1 MDKKVGLCICYNV
14 NNFGSALQCFATVY
28 TVKRLGYEVEIIRYK
43 KDKAFFFKS
52 LFRIFNPYMIEGKY
66 KRFLSKLN
74 RLFRKKYRDYENT
87 RDSKFD
93 EFRSECFKPFFSKI
107 RYGYAALC
115 ESSKEYSCVLSG
127 SDQLWLPS
135 GLSTNFF
142 NLKFVNDTIRRISY
156 ASSFGTSSIPWYQ
169 KSRTTDYLNRIHCIS
184 VRENSGKE
192 IVKDLTGRDIPVVVD
207 PTLLLSREEWEK
219 QIPPNNITGKP
230 YLFAYLLGKNKEH
243 RRLVENAAK
252 KLDLQIVS
260 IPHCD
265 HYNVA
270 DVGFGD
276 VHPIAGP
283 MEFVNLVRYADYVC
297 TDSFHGSIFSVL
309 HNKKFIV
316 FERYS
321 KNSSVSTNTRIDS
334 LLKNLNLEERRFKQ
348 NLFDELI
355 APIDYTMVEH
365 RIHDMRNSSM
375 DYLRNSLME

>member
-1 MDKKVGLCICYNV
+1 MKKIGLCICYNV

-28 TVKRLGYEVEIIRYK
+28 TVKRLGFESEIIRYK

-52 LFRIFNPYMIEGKY
+52 LLRIFNPYMIEGKY

-74 RLFRKKYRDYENT
+74 RLLRKDFRIDQNMR
-87 RDSKFD
+87 RSKFE
-93 EFRSECFKPFFSKI
+93 EFRSERFEPIFSKI

-135 GLSTNFF
+135 GLSTNFY
-142 NLKFVNDTIRRISY
+142 NLKFVDDAIRRISY
-156 ASSFGTSSIPWYQ
+156 ASSFGSSSIPWYQ
-169 KSRTTDYLNRIHCIS
+169 KTKTMDYLNRIHCIS
-184 VRENSGKE
+184 TRENSGKE
-192 IVKDLTGRDIPVVVD
+192 IVKDLTGRDVPMVVD
-207 PTLLLSREEWEK
+207 PTLLLTRKEWEE
-219 QIPPNNITGKP
+219 QIPKNNIIGKP

-243 RRLVENAAK
+243 RRLVEDVAK
-252 KLDLQIVS
+252 KLNLQIVS

-283 MEFVNLVRYADYVC
+283 KEFVNLVRYADYVC

-309 HNKKFIV
+309 HNKKFVV

-348 NLFDELI
+348 NLLDELT

-365 RIHDMRNSSM
+365 RVQEMRSASM
-375 DYLRNSLME
+375 DYLRNSLMG

>member
-1 MDKKVGLCICYNV
+1 MNKKVGLCICYNV
-14 NNFGSALQCFATVY
+14 NNYGSALQCFATVY
-28 TVKRLGYEVEIIRYK
+28 TVKKLGFEGEIIRYK

-52 LFRIFNPYMIEGKY
+52 LLRILNPYMIEGKY

-74 RLFRKKYRDYENT
+74 RLLRKDFRIDQNMR
-87 RDSKFD
+87 RSKFE
-93 EFRSECFKPFFSKI
+93 EFRSERFEPIFSNT

-115 ESSKEYSCVLSG
+115 ESSKEYFCVLSG
-127 SDQLWLPS
+127 SDQLWHPS
-135 GLSTNFF
+135 GLSTNFY
-142 NLKFVNDTIRRISY
+142 NLKFVNDDVRRISY

-169 KSRTTDYLNRIHCIS
+169 ISRTTDYLNRIHCIS
-184 VRENSGKE
+184 VRENSGKK
-192 IVKDLTGRDIPVVVD
+192 IVEDLTGRNVPVVVD
-207 PTLLLSREEWEK
+207 PTLLLSREEWKE
-219 QIPPNNITGKP
+219 QIPQNNIIGKP

-243 RRLVENAAK
+243 RRLVEEVAK
-252 KLDLQIVS
+252 KLNLQIVS

-265 HYNVA
+265 HYNAV

-283 MEFVNLVRYADYVC
+283 KEFVNLVRYADYVC

-309 HNKKFIV
+309 HSKKFVV

-334 LLKNLNLEERRFKQ
+334 LLKNLDLEERRFKQ
-348 NLFDELI
+348 NLFDELT

-365 RIHDMRNSSM
+365 RVQEMRIASM
-375 DYLRNSLME
+375 DYLRNSLIG

>member
-1 MDKKVGLCICYNV
+1 MKKKIGLCICYNV

-28 TVKRLGYEVEIIRYK
+28 TVKRLGFEGEIIRYK

-52 LFRIFNPYMIEGKY
+52 LLRIFNPYMIEGKY
-66 KRFLSKLN
+66 KRFLSRWN
-74 RLFRKKYRDYENT
+74 RFFRKDYRNYRNM
-87 RDSKFD
+87 RISKFD
-93 EFRSECFKPFFSKI
+93 EFRSECFKPIFSKI

-135 GLSTNFF
+135 GLSTNFY
-142 NLKFVNDTIRRISY
+142 NLKFVNEAIRRISY

-192 IVKDLTGRDIPVVVD
+192 IVEDLTGRDVPVVVD
-207 PTLLLSREEWEK
+207 PTLLLTREEWEE
-219 QIPPNNITGKP
+219 QIPKNDIVGKP

-243 RRLVENAAK
+243 RRLVEDVAK
-252 KLDLQIVS
+252 KLNLQIVS
-260 IPHCD
+260 VPHCD

-283 MEFVNLVRYADYVC
+283 KEFVNLVRYADYIC

-309 HNKKFIV
+309 HHKKFVV
-316 FERYS
+316 FDRYS

-334 LLKNLNLEERRFKQ
+334 LLKNLDLEERRFKQ
-348 NLFDELI
+348 NLFDELT
-355 APIDYTMVEH
+355 APIDYAMVEH
-365 RIHDMRNSSM
+365 RVQDMRSASM
-375 DYLRNSLME
+375 DYLRHSLIG

>member
-1 MDKKVGLCICYNV
+1 MKKIGFCICYNV

-28 TVKRLGYEVEIIRYK
+28 TVKRLGFEGEIIRYK

-52 LFRIFNPYMIEGKY
+52 LLRIFNPYMIEGKY
-66 KRFLSKLN
+66 KRFLSRWN
-74 RLFRKKYRDYENT
+74 RFFRKDYRNYRNM
-87 RDSKFD
+87 RISKFD
-93 EFRSECFKPFFSKI
+93 EFRSECFKPIFSKI

-135 GLSTNFF
+135 GLSTNFY
-142 NLKFVNDTIRRISY
+142 NLKFVNEAIRRISY

-192 IVKDLTGRDIPVVVD
+192 IVEDLTGRDVPVVVD
-207 PTLLLSREEWEK
+207 PTLLLTREEWEE
-219 QIPPNNITGKP
+219 QIPKNDIVGKP

-243 RRLVENAAK
+243 RRLVEDLAK
-252 KLDLQIVS
+252 KLNLQIVS
-260 IPHCD
+260 VPHCD

-283 MEFVNLVRYADYVC
+283 KEFVNLVRYADYIC

-309 HNKKFIV
+309 HHKKFVV
-316 FERYS
+316 FDRYS

-334 LLKNLNLEERRFKQ
+334 LLKNLDLEKRRFKQ
-348 NLFDELI
+348 NLFDELT
-355 APIDYTMVEH
+355 APIDYAMVEH
-365 RIHDMRNSSM
+365 RVQDMRSASM
-375 DYLRNSLME
+375 DYLRDSLIG

>member
-1 MDKKVGLCICYNV
+1 MNKKVGLCICYNV
-14 NNFGSALQCFATVY
+14 NNYGSALQCFATVY
-28 TVKRLGYEVEIIRYK
+28 TVKKLGFEGEIIRYK

-52 LFRIFNPYMIEGKY
+52 LLRIFNPYMIEGKY

-74 RLFRKKYRDYENT
+74 RLLRKDFRIDQNIR
-87 RDSKFD
+87 RSKFE
-93 EFRSECFKPFFSKI
+93 EFRSERFEPIFSNT

-115 ESSKEYSCVLSG
+115 ESSKEYFCVLSG

-135 GLSTNFF
+135 GLSTNFY
-142 NLKFVNDTIRRISY
+142 NLKFVNDAVRRISY

-169 KSRTTDYLNRIHCIS
+169 KTKTMEYLNRIHCVS

-192 IVKDLTGRDIPVVVD
+192 IVKDLTGRDVPVVVD
-207 PTLLLSREEWEK
+207 PTLLLSRDEWKE
-219 QIPPNNITGKP
+219 QIPQNNIIGKP

-243 RRLVENAAK
+243 RRLVEEVAK
-252 KLDLQIVS
+252 KLNLQIVS

-265 HYNVA
+265 HYNAA

-283 MEFVNLVRYADYVC
+283 KEFVNLVRYADYVC

-309 HNKKFIV
+309 HNKKFVV

-334 LLKNLNLEERRFKQ
+334 LLKNLDLEERRFKQ
-348 NLFDELI
+348 NLFDELT

-365 RIHDMRNSSM
+365 RVQDMRSASM